1 MGAGGVGAGPRLV
14 LASGSP
20 RRADLLRE
28 AGYIFEVRPSG
39 VAEPPYRDGDPALY
53 AESLARAKAAA
64 AASEAPGP
72 GGPDRWPP
80 VGDALSGEDEIILAA
95 DTVVV
100 LDERVL
106 GKPRDP
112 DDAAAMLSRLSGRSH
127 RVITAVATN
136 HGGILHWAHATAEV
150 TFRELAPGEVARY
163 VAGGEPLDR
172 AGAYAIQ
179 GDAAGFVTRL
189 EGDRDTVIGLPLAL
203 VRRLLA
209 LA

>member
-1 MGAGGVGAGPRLV
+1 MAGVGQGPRLV

-20 RRADLLRE
+20 RREELLRE
-28 AGYIFEVRPSG
+28 AGYTFEVRPSG
-39 VAEPPYRDGDPALY
+39 IAEPPYRGGDPALY

-64 AASEAPGP
+64 AVAEAPGL

-80 VGDALSGEDEIILAA
+80 IGGAMSGEDEIILAA
-95 DTVVV
+95 DTVVA
-100 LDERVL
+100 LDGEVL

-112 DDAAAMLSRLSGRSH
+112 DDAAAMLRRLSGRTH

-136 HGGILHWAHATAEV
+136 RGGILRWGHAATEV
-150 TFRELAPGEVARY
+150 TFRELTPGEIVSY
-163 VAGGEPLDR
+163 VGGGEPLDK

-179 GDAAGFVTRL
+179 GGAAGFVERMD
-189 EGDRDTVIGLPLAL
+189 GDRDTVIGLPMTL

-209 LA
+209 LP

>member
-1 MGAGGVGAGPRLV
+1 MNEARLV

-20 RRADLLRE
+20 RRADLLRA
-28 AGYIFEVRPSG
+28 AGYTFEIRPSG
-39 VAEPPYRDGDPALY
+39 IAEPPYRGGDPALY
-53 AESLARAKAAA
+53 AESLARSKAAA
-64 AASEAPGP
+64 AASEAPGF

-80 VGDALSGEDEIILAA
+80 IGDAMSGDDEIILAA

-100 LDERVL
+100 LDGEVL

-112 DDAAAMLSRLSGRSH
+112 DDAAAMLRRLSGRTH

-150 TFRELAPGEVARY
+150 TFRDLTPGEIAHY
-163 VAGGEPLDR
+163 AGSGEPLDK

-179 GDAAGFVTRL
+179 GAAAQFVAHL
-189 EGDRDTVIGLPLAL
+189 EGDRDTVIGLPLPL
-203 VRRLLA
+203 VHRLLT